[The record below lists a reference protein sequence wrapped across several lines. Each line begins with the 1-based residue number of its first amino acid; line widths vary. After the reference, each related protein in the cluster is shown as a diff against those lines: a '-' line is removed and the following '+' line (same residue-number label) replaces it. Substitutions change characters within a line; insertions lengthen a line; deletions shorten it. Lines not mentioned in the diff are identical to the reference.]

1 MKTKTKPK
9 KAERNGA
16 PVKAIDPYDA
26 MTASDVASYLKVSES
41 AVIEE
46 AASGRL
52 PGRRLG
58 GEWRFVRMAIV
69 DWLRSG
75 SPSKKSSKDRI
86 LELAGVWVHDPE
98 SNELIESLARM
109 RKNPPVAGE

>member
-9 KAERNGA
+9 KAERNGVA
-16 PVKAIDPYDA
+16 ARAIDPYDA
-26 MTASDVASYLKVSES
+26 MTSSDVAIYLQVPES

-46 AASGRL
+46 ATSGRL

-69 DWLRSG
+69 DWLRAG
-75 SPSKKSSKDRI
+75 SPPKKSSKDRI
-86 LELAGVWVHDPE
+86 LAMAGVWADDPA
-98 SNELIESLARM
+98 SDELIESLERM
-109 RKNPPVAGE
+109 RKNPLAAGE